1 MDQLFFLLISL
12 GKCSFTHQTGY
23 VVSDVLQCPVVV
35 FRGRGCMSL
44 SLQCRISGLI
54 AVDSETTLL
63 VVAWKQEEEFK
74 NGAEKGR
81 FKFGKSLS
89 IFNSIGHF

>member
-1 MDQLFFLLISL
+1 M
-12 GKCSFTHQTGY
+12 
-23 VVSDVLQCPVVV
+23 P
-35 FRGRGCMSL
+35 L

-54 AVDSETTLL
+54 AVDSETALL